1 MCMHHLHW
9 KWLLLYL
16 PLFVVLAAAVAVA
29 TTLLETKPEETKRI
43 ETFES
48 TTIYLDSQKGVW
60 YKGWEVSDCS
70 ATGGGAMGGASGEQ
84 LEKIASNIQLVDSDD
99 VILFEENV
107 TTDEVEGY
115 QSGPLLK
122 TLNEPLYLLAGS
134 IVEYQ
139 FCLTSNSSA
148 PNFPHVQ
155 SYGEFL
161 IFNDVMNYANYI
173 HRSGES
179 GKESAIFYRQTL
191 IPSTGK
197 SCTNETFRVSK
208 PDFYF
213 TMYKLPPNVELHYH
227 SNIHVVYLNYT
238 KYLPN
243 EQMECDLSVGGS
255 CEIEIP
261 GNTFSA
267 EEYTILAYIPIQSPD
282 IAPNSTHLCV
292 TPKQSILV
300 SVIPGVVSGCVLLL
314 LVVVLV
320 CQIISFVS
328 GIRRRKGY
336 ICIKPINV

>member
-1 MCMHHLHW
+1 MSQEAIFRNLVSPSEPNRTCFL
-9 KWLLLYL
+9 
-16 PLFVVLAAAVAVA
+16 
-29 TTLLETKPEETKRI
+29 
-43 ETFES
+43 FES

-115 QSGPLLK
+115 QSGPS
-122 TLNEPLYLLAGS
+122 LNEPLYLLAGS

-191 IPSTGK
+191 IPSTVPTK
-197 SCTNETFRVSK
+197 HSAYQNQISISQCTSSHQTLSCT
-208 PDFYF
+208 
-213 TMYKLPPNVELHYH
+213 
-227 SNIHVVYLNYT
+227 I
-238 KYLPN
+238 
-243 EQMECDLSVGGS
+243 
-255 CEIEIP
+255 
-261 GNTFSA
+261 
-267 EEYTILAYIPIQSPD
+267 IQT
-282 IAPNSTHLCV
+282 STLC
-292 TPKQSILV
+292 T
-300 SVIPGVVSGCVLLL
+300 
-314 LVVVLV
+314 
-320 CQIISFVS
+320 
-328 GIRRRKGY
+328 
-336 ICIKPINV
+336 